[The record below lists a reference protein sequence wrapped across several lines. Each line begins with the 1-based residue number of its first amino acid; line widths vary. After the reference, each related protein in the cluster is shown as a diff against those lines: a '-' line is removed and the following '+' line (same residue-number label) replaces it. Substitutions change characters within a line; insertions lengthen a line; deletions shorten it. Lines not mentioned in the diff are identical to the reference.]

1 MTLAELKG
9 SVSKAKPPAGLA
21 PALAALWWEAKGEW
35 ERAHALVM
43 DEGGQDCAWV
53 HAYLHRQ
60 EGDLANARYWYE
72 QAGKAIAT
80 GSLQA
85 EWDRIG
91 RALLRSERS
100 D

>member
-9 SVSKAKPPAGLA
+9 SVSKTKPPAGLT
-21 PALAALWWEAKGEW
+21 PALVALWWEAKGEW

-85 EWDRIG
+85 EWDTIG
-91 RALLRSERS
+91 RALLSSKRS